1 MGAASPVPGYAGRS
15 TAGTDTS
22 SSERGCDSLGFWAGR
37 KPGPDFPELSFLGQ
51 AFTWAGQGLGTWLSP
66 QFLCCKEGRG
76 DDQKKKKQQPT
87 PKKNPP
93 NKPHA
98 HKKQH
103 PMTLNLCYMS

>member
-76 DDQKKKKQQPT
+76 DDQKKKQQPT